1 MSPLEE
7 EVKVAKFR
15 NGRHRL
21 LVNLMY
27 TTNWVTGVMQDV
39 FKSYGITNQQYN
51 ILRILRGSNPTP
63 CTIQTLKDRMLDKQ
77 PDVSRLVD
85 RLQSKGLLGRTVN
98 PDDRR
103 KMNVVI
109 TEAGLDLL
117 AEMDPAVNKFE
128 ELFSSLAD
136 NEVDSLN
143 TLLDQVRD
151 VASES

>member
-51 ILRILRGSNPTP
+51 ILRILRGSNPIP

-117 AEMDPAVNKFE
+117 SEMDPAVNKFE

-151 VASES
+151 VAPES